1 MIVDEDSWHFCLLK
15 NFYGTAGAVR
25 VSCNNS
31 CDYIKILIKTCI
43 LIGVILGIFA
53 VSLYLVANMIAW
65 WVAMITT
72 GSIIEPIA
80 ESLAAT
86 IICIGCFLGWAF
98 ASTCQLIS
106 DIKSKN
112 RRLQE
117 SEGIFYQ
124 AYRNWKDKVCTKI
137 EFKKSKNEQMV

>member
-1 MIVDEDSWHFCLLK
+1 MIVDENSWHFRLLK
-15 NFYGTAGAVR
+15 IFYGTAGAVR
-25 VSCNNS
+25 ASCNNS

-43 LIGVILGIFA
+43 LIGIILGIFA

-65 WVAMITT
+65 WVAMVSMWGIV
-72 GSIIEPIA
+72 EPKPEA
-80 ESLAAT
+80 FVAT
-86 IICIGCFLGWAF
+86 VILIVACIGWAF

-106 DIKSKN
+106 DIESKN

-137 EFKKSKNEQMV
+137 EFKKSKNV